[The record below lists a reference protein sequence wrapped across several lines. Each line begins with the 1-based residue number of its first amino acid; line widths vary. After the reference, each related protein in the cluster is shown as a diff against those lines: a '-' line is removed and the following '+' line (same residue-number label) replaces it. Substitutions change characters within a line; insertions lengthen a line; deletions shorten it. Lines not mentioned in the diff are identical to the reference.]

1 MKGLKRFFVMGILG
15 LLCLGFVLPTFGE
28 GKQEEKFPS
37 REVEIMVPWAAGG
50 ATDIV
55 FRTFTTVIPKYLG
68 VPIIITNKPGGAA
81 VPGYVEAM
89 TKKPDGHYIV
99 AWATPSITVTHM
111 QQTPY
116 DASSFEPII
125 NIATAPV
132 WFLAP
137 AKSPYKD
144 LRDLVADAKK
154 RPGQVNLGNAGSGGG
169 THMIALAFET
179 VAGCKFNHVPHAGGG
194 PTITAAV
201 AGQVDAI
208 TVGPPEGVAQLA
220 AGQLKCLGVFS
231 EKRLSQFPDYPT
243 AKEQGIDFAMGQWRG
258 LAALKGTPPERIKKI
273 HDAFKAAMEDPEFKA
288 LAEKAGIILDYRS
301 TADFKK
307 LVEQENKFY
316 ETIVKSAKLGT
327 KYK

>member
-1 MKGLKRFFVMGILG
+1 MKHKWLIRWGILV
-15 LLCLGFVLPTFGE
+15 LILSCLIFSVSAE
-28 GKQEEKFPS
+28 GKQEEKFPT

-55 FRTFTTVIPKYLG
+55 FRTFTSVIPKYLG

-99 AWATPSITVTHM
+99 AWCTPSITVTHM

-137 AKSPYKD
+137 ANSPYKD

-179 VAGCKFNHVPHAGGG
+179 VAGCKFNHVPHSGGG
-194 PTITAAV
+194 PTVTAAV
-201 AGQVDAI
+201 AGQVDAHLRRS
-208 TVGPPEGVAQLA
+208 TGRGSA
-220 AGQLKCLGVFS
+220 AGSRSVEMSGGIFRKAVVPIP
-231 EKRLSQFPDYPT
+231 RLSHSKRT
-243 AKEQGIDFAMGQWRG
+243 GNRFAMGQWRG
-258 LAALKGTPPERIKKI
+258 WLR
-273 HDAFKAAMEDPEFKA
+273 
-288 LAEKAGIILDYRS
+288 
-301 TADFKK
+301 
-307 LVEQENKFY
+307 
-316 ETIVKSAKLGT
+316 
-327 KYK
+327 